1 MNKNVIAT
9 IIGSAVIAGS
19 LAACSSNDD
28 EYYRP
33 VAFGEKHKCY
43 YVQTRA
49 EAEMLKREGFCAK
62 SDIIVIAPVYWVNM
76 YSGYYF
82 SAAYRNHFVPK
93 AKRNS
98 YKTAGIAYVKVHKTD
113 IKKAE
118 SKAKYS
124 NGSGNVVPGNKVN
137 MNKLGTSKT
146 KTCASGLL
154 EVVVAK
160 GSGGSSG
167 SRGGSSG
174 SRSGSGSGSGSGK
187 SNSSSSGGGF
197 GKSSKV
203 C

>member
-1 MNKNVIAT
+1 MNKRVVAGLV
-9 IIGSAVIAGS
+9 GSAVVAS
-19 LAACSSNDD
+19 LVTACSGSGDS

-43 YVQTRA
+43 YVQSRA

-76 YSGYYF
+76 YSSYYF

-98 YKTAGIAYVKVHKTD
+98 YKTAGIKYVNVHKAD
-113 IKKAE
+113 IKAAQ

-124 NGSGNVVPGNKVN
+124 DGSGNVVPGNKVN

-146 KTCASGLL
+146 KTCASGPL
-154 EVVVAK
+154 EIVVAK
-160 GSGGSSG
+160 GT
-167 SRGGSSG
+167 GGSSG
-174 SRSGSGSGSGSGK
+174 SRSGSSGSRSGSGSGK
-187 SNSSSSGGGF
+187 SNSSSSGGFSG
-197 GKSSKV
+197 GKSGKSG

>member
-1 MNKNVIAT
+1 MNKRVVAGLV
-9 IIGSAVIAGS
+9 GSVVVAS
-19 LAACSSNDD
+19 LVTACSSQDS

-43 YVQTRA
+43 YVQSRA

-62 SDIIVIAPVYWVNM
+62 SDIIVIAPIYWVNM

-82 SAAYRNHFVPK
+82 SDTYRNHFVPK

-98 YKTAGIAYVKVHKTD
+98 YKTAGVKYVSVHKAD
-113 IKKAE
+113 IKAAQ

-124 NGSGNVVPGNKVN
+124 DGSGNVVPGNKVN

-146 KTCASGLL
+146 KTCASGPL
-154 EVVVAK
+154 EIVVAK
-160 GSGGSSG
+160 GT
-167 SRGGSSG
+167 GGSSG
-174 SRSGSGSGSGSGK
+174 SRSGSGTSRSGTGS
-187 SNSSSSGGGF
+187 SNSNGSSSGGITG
-197 GKSSKV
+197 GKSGKSV